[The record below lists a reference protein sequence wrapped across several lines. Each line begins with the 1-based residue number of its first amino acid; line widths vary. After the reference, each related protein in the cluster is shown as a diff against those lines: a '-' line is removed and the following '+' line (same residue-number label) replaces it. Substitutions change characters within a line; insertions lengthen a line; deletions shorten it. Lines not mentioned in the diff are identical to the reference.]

1 MASSSQS
8 VGAIRNGDFSQ
19 VLRLGFRSFVGLPVL
34 LALALGTLPARALPA
49 VSVQLFRIDGN
60 GVKPMPGIADALD
73 RTQLQN
79 NAVPQ
84 SPQAAPSEVMLAAP
98 TRTGPVGSLSSYN
111 QTFAGPLPR
120 NIAGNLRIVAI
131 DPNTGTVIEPRD
143 SAMLQSPSVTSAGQP
158 LANLNHLASTP
169 SQVTATAVPAV
180 APVDPIPVVAAAASA
195 EAPARISPL
204 LIIGAVLLVGLGVA
218 AAVGAFR
225 RDSGGGTNTS
235 SQ

>member
-1 MASSSQS
+1 
-8 VGAIRNGDFSQ
+8 
-19 VLRLGFRSFVGLPVL
+19 
-34 LALALGTLPARALPA
+34 
-49 VSVQLFRIDGN
+49 
-60 GVKPMPGIADALD
+60 
-73 RTQLQN
+73 
-79 NAVPQ
+79 
-84 SPQAAPSEVMLAAP
+84 MLAAP
-98 TRTGPVGSLSSYN
+98 TRTGSVGSLSRYN

-131 DPNTGTVIEPRD
+131 DPNTGTEIEPRD
-143 SAMLQSPSVTSAGQP
+143 TAMVQSPSVTSAGQP
-158 LANLNHLASTP
+158 LANLNHLASTL

-180 APVDPIPVVAAAASA
+180 APVDPIPVVAAAAA